1 MQLVLVVNSGSSS
14 MKFQL
19 IDLLTEQKLV
29 RGLVEKIGT
38 PNSRYRI
45 ISGNEIEQKE
55 IEVKDHRGAV
65 EIALDY
71 LTHRS
76 PVHLKSLQDIDGV
89 GHRVVQGGST
99 FDKAAF
105 VTPEVKEK
113 IKEYGVMAPLHNY
126 ANLAGV
132 EACEALM
139 PGIPQVVVFDT
150 TFHQTMAPEAYFYGI
165 PYKYYEKYQVRRYGA
180 HGTSHKYTSEKALE
194 LLNMPKEGTK
204 MIVCHLGSG
213 SSITA
218 IKDGKVVDTSM
229 GFTPLEGLMMGT
241 RSGDIDPAAVLFLM
255 KQENLSPDE
264 MDLILNKQSG
274 LLGVSGISSD
284 MRELEDAMTCGN
296 KRAELAHKMFI
307 YRIKKTIGSYAA
319 VLNGLDVLVFTA
331 GIGENNDYVREM
343 ICQDMDF
350 LGIKLDA
357 KKNHGINHLFEIGD
371 ENAHVK
377 IVVVPTDEEMAIAK
391 ETESL
396 VLASK
401 VK

>member
-1 MQLVLVVNSGSSS
+1 MRLVLVVNSGSSS

-19 IDLLTEQKLV
+19 IDIITEKKLV
-29 RGLVEKIGT
+29 KGVVERIGM
-38 PNSRYRI
+38 PNSSYRI
-45 ISGNEIEQKE
+45 VAGNQIEEKE

-65 EIALDY
+65 AIALDY

-76 PVHLKSLQDIDGV
+76 PVHLNSLSDIDGV

-99 FDKAAF
+99 FDKPAF
-105 VTPEVKEK
+105 VNPWVKEC
-113 IKEYGVMAPLHNY
+113 IKNYGIMAPLHNY

-150 TFHQTMAPEAYFYGI
+150 TFHQTMAPEAYHYGI

-180 HGTSHKYTSEKALE
+180 HGTSHKYASEKATAFLGIE
-194 LLNMPKEGTK
+194 AQGTK
-204 MIVCHLGSG
+204 MIVCHLGNG

-241 RSGDIDPAAVLFLM
+241 RSGDIDPAAVLFIM
-255 KQENLSPDE
+255 KQENLTPDE
-264 MDLILNKQSG
+264 MDEILNKQSG
-274 LLGVSGISSD
+274 LLGVSGISND

-307 YRIKKTIGSYAA
+307 YRIKKTIGSYVAA
-319 VLNGLDVLVFTA
+319 LNGLDVLVFTA
-331 GIGENNDYVREM
+331 GIGENNDYVREL

-350 LGIKLDA
+350 FGIKLDSNLNRA
-357 KKNHGINHLFEIGD
+357 TDHLAEIGQKD
-371 ENAHVK
+371 AHVR

-391 ETESL
+391 ETENL
-396 VLASK
+396 VLSVRNK
-401 VK
+401 